1 MKCWRMNELGDP
13 WALLKME
20 ELDLPA
26 ANGDQ
31 IKISVEAADLNF
43 AIFCNAR
50 EDIRENPPFTP
61 GMTAAGKIIE
71 CSPNSKFKIGERM
84 WSTFSSWLRR
94 RGTTDE
100 SQCQLIPR
108 ACRARQLPP
117 FM

>member
-43 AIFCNAR
+43 A
-50 EDIRENPPFTP
+50 DI
-61 GMTAAGKIIE
+61 
-71 CSPNSKFKIGERM
+71 
-84 WSTFSSWLRR
+84 L
-94 RGTTDE
+94 
-100 SQCQLIPR
+100 QLSLIHI
-108 ACRARQLPP
+108 
-117 FM
+117 